1 MRSMGKVEKYIHDGI
16 ERDGALLF
24 VLIDPLDYPT
34 LGRAVDT
41 ATDACEAGAD
51 IILIGGSIGVQG
63 NTLDE
68 VTKRVKEKVNV
79 PVVLFPGNI
88 GTLTKA
94 ADAVYFMQLL
104 NSRNPYWISQAQA
117 LAAPI
122 VKQLGIEALPV
133 GYIVVEPGGTVGWV
147 GDANKVPRGK
157 PHIAALLALAGE
169 YAGSRFIVTD
179 VGSASELGPV
189 PLEMVRAVRKAIS
202 VPYIVAG
209 GIKTKQ
215 QAGDIVKAGADA
227 IHIGTAA
234 QNSRNVG
241 KTIKEFVKV
250 VKAEGRKK

>member
-1 MRSMGKVEKYIHDGI
+1 MPSMGKVEKYINDGI
-16 ERDGALLF
+16 ARDGALLF
-24 VLIDPLDYPT
+24 VLIDPLDYPS
-34 LGRAVDT
+34 LDRAAAT
-41 ATDACEAGAD
+41 AKDASDAGAD
-51 IILIGGSIGVQG
+51 IILVGGSMGVQG
-63 NTLDE
+63 NILDE
-68 VTKRVKEKVNV
+68 VTRRIKEKTNV
-79 PVVLFPGNI
+79 PVVLFPGNT

-117 LAAPI
+117 LAAPV

-147 GDANKVPRGK
+147 GDANKIPRGK
-157 PHIAALLALAGE
+157 PQIAASLALAGE
-169 YAGSRFIVTD
+169 YVGSRFIVTD

-189 PLEMVRAVRKAIS
+189 PLDMVRAVRNAIS

-209 GIKTKQ
+209 GIKTPK
-215 QAGDIVKAGADA
+215 QAGEIVKAGADA

-234 QNSRNVG
+234 QDSKDVG

-250 VKAEGRKK
+250 VKAEGRR

>member
-1 MRSMGKVEKYIHDGI
+1 MGKVEKYINDGI
-16 ERDGALLF
+16 EREGALLF
-24 VLIDPLDYPT
+24 VLIDPLDY
-34 LGRAVDT
+34 LSLDKAVNT
-41 ATDACEAGAD
+41 AGEACDAGAD
-51 IILIGGSIGVQG
+51 IILVGGSIGVQG
-63 NTLDE
+63 NILEE
-68 VTKRVKEKVNV
+68 VTKGIKEKVNV
-79 PVVLFPGNI
+79 PVVLFPGNT
-88 GTLTKA
+88 GTLTKF

-157 PHIAALLALAGE
+157 ANIAALLALAGE

-189 PLEMVRAVRKAIS
+189 PLDMVKAVREAIA

-209 GIKTKQ
+209 GIKTPKQ
-215 QAGDIVKAGADA
+215 AVDIVKAGADA
-227 IHIGTAA
+227 IHIGTIA
-234 QNSRNVG
+234 QDAKDVG
-241 KTIKEFVKV
+241 RTVKEFVKA
-250 VKAEGRKK
+250 VKAEGRR

>member
-1 MRSMGKVEKYIHDGI
+1 MRSMGKVERYINDGI

-34 LGRAVDT
+34 PDKAIGTAVE
-41 ATDACEAGAD
+41 ACNAGAD
-51 IILIGGSIGVQG
+51 LILVGGSIGVQG
-63 NTLDE
+63 NILDD
-68 VTKRVKEKVNV
+68 VTKRIKERTNI
-79 PVVLFPGNI
+79 PVVLFPGNT
-88 GTLTKA
+88 GTLTKF

-117 LAAPI
+117 LAAPV

-157 PHIAALLALAGE
+157 PNIAALLALAGE

-189 PLEMVRAVRKAIS
+189 PLEMVSAVRKVIS

-209 GIKTKQ
+209 GIKTKK

-227 IHIGTAA
+227 IHIGTIA
-234 QNSRNVG
+234 QDARDVG
-241 KTIKEFVKV
+241 KTVRGFVKV
-250 VKAEGRKK
+250 VKTEGRR

>member
-1 MRSMGKVEKYIHDGI
+1 MRSMGKVERYINDGI

-24 VLIDPLDYPT
+24 VLIDPLDYPS
-34 LGRAVDT
+34 LDKAAET
-41 ATDACEAGAD
+41 AGEACDAGAD

-63 NTLDE
+63 GILDE
-68 VTKRVKEKVNV
+68 TTRKVKERVNV

-88 GTLTKA
+88 GTLTKF

-122 VKQLGIEALPV
+122 VKQLGIEAFPV

-157 PHIAALLALAGE
+157 PNIAASLALAGE
-169 YAGSRFIVTD
+169 YGGNRFIVTD

-215 QAGDIVKAGADA
+215 QAEEIIKAGADA
-227 IHIGTAA
+227 IHVGTAA
-234 QNSRNVG
+234 QDARNVG
-241 KTIKEFVKV
+241 KTIKGFVKA
-250 VKAEGRKK
+250 VKSKRRR

>member
-1 MRSMGKVEKYIHDGI
+1 MQSIGKVEKYINEGI

-24 VLIDPLDYPT
+24 VLIDPLDYPS
-34 LGRAVDT
+34 LDKAVDT
-41 ATDACEAGAD
+41 AGQACNAGAD
-51 IILIGGSIGVQG
+51 IILVGGSIGVQG
-63 NTLDE
+63 SILDE
-68 VTKRVKEKVNV
+68 ATRRIKERTNI
-79 PVVLFPGNI
+79 PIVLFPGNT

-147 GDANKVPRGK
+147 GDANKVPRHK
-157 PHIAALLALAGE
+157 PQIAALLALAGE

-202 VPYIVAG
+202 APYIVAG
-209 GIKTKQ
+209 GIKTKK
-215 QAGDIVKAGADA
+215 QAADIVAAGADA
-227 IHIGTAA
+227 IHIGTIA
-234 QNSRNVG
+234 QDAKDVG
-241 KTIKEFVKV
+241 KTIKEFVKA
-250 VKAEGRKK
+250 VKTAGRK

>member
-1 MRSMGKVEKYIHDGI
+1 MRSMGKVEKYINDGI
-16 ERDGALLF
+16 QREGALLF

-34 LGRAVDT
+34 LDKAVQT
-41 ATDACEAGAD
+41 AGEACDAGAD

-63 NTLDE
+63 HILDE
-68 VTKRVKEKVNV
+68 VTKRIKEKVNV
-79 PVVLFPGNI
+79 PVVLFPGNT
-88 GTLTKA
+88 GTLTRF

-122 VKQLGIEALPV
+122 VKQIGIEPLAV

-147 GDANKVPRGK
+147 GDANKVPRTK
-157 PHIAALLALAGE
+157 SQIAAFLALAGE
-169 YAGSRFIVTD
+169 YAGSRIIVTD

-189 PLEMVRAVRKAIS
+189 PLEMVKAVRKVTS

-215 QAGDIVKAGADA
+215 QAAQIIKAGADA

-234 QNSRNVG
+234 QDSRHVG
-241 KTIKEFVKV
+241 KTVKEFVKAI
-250 VKAEGRKK
+250 KEAGRR

>member
-1 MRSMGKVEKYIHDGI
+1 
-16 ERDGALLF
+16 
-24 VLIDPLDYPT
+24 LDYSS
-34 LGRAVDT
+34 LDRAAAT
-41 ATDACEAGAD
+41 AKDASDAGAD
-51 IILIGGSIGVQG
+51 IILVGGSMGVQG
-63 NTLDE
+63 NILDE
-68 VTKRVKEKVNV
+68 VTRRIKEKTNV
-79 PVVLFPGNI
+79 PVVLFPGNT

-117 LAAPI
+117 LAAPV

-147 GDANKVPRGK
+147 GDANKIPRGK
-157 PHIAALLALAGE
+157 PQIAASLALAGE
-169 YAGSRFIVTD
+169 YVGSRFIVTD

-189 PLEMVRAVRKAIS
+189 PLDMVRAVRNAIS

-209 GIKTKQ
+209 GIKTPK
-215 QAGDIVKAGADA
+215 QAGEIVKAGADA

-234 QNSRNVG
+234 QDSKDVG

-250 VKAEGRKK
+250 VKAEGRR

>member
-1 MRSMGKVEKYIHDGI
+1 MPSMGKVEKYINDGI
-16 ERDGALLF
+16 ARDGALLF
-24 VLIDPLDYPT
+24 VLIDPLDYSS
-34 LGRAVDT
+34 LDRAAAT
-41 ATDACEAGAD
+41 AKDASDAGAD
-51 IILIGGSIGVQG
+51 IILVGGSMGVQG
-63 NTLDE
+63 NILDE
-68 VTKRVKEKVNV
+68 VTRRIKEKTNV
-79 PVVLFPGNI
+79 PVVLFPGNT

-117 LAAPI
+117 LAAPV

-147 GDANKVPRGK
+147 GDANKIPRGK
-157 PHIAALLALAGE
+157 PQIAASLALAGE
-169 YAGSRFIVTD
+169 YVGSRFIVTD

-189 PLEMVRAVRKAIS
+189 PLDMVRAVRNAIS

-209 GIKTKQ
+209 GIKTPK
-215 QAGDIVKAGADA
+215 QAGEIVKAGADA

-234 QNSRNVG
+234 QDSKDVG

-250 VKAEGRKK
+250 VKAEGRR